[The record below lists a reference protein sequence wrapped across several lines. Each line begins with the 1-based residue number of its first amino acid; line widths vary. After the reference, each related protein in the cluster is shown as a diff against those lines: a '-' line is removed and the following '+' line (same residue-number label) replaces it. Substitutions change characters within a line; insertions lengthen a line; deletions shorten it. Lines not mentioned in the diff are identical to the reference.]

1 MYKAHI
7 AKLELGSWRE
17 PHDLLEHLN
26 GVATLASEYAESF
39 RASQWA
45 HLSAKLHDL
54 GKYQPEWQQYLTKVS
69 GHEAENAHI
78 EGTGGHPNHSTAG
91 ALWAYENL
99 GPAGKVIAYLVAGHH
114 AGLSDWNTEN
124 SSLESRLGLEES
136 KRELNESLGG
146 APPELLNKDALPSL
160 QTVPGTKNGFALWV
174 RMLFSCLVDADFL
187 DTEAYMD
194 PDKRDTRGN
203 WPELSALHSAFDE
216 FMAEKT
222 KGAEDTDVNRART
235 DVLAQC
241 RTKASEAPGL
251 FSLTVPTGGGKTL
264 SSMAFAL
271 EHAKHHGKH
280 RIIYVIPYTSIIEQ
294 TADVFRNAFA
304 AVGEE
309 VLIEHHSNAEA
320 DPKKENSRSRLAA
333 ENWDAPVIVTTSV
346 QFFESLFAAKTS
358 RCRKL
363 HNICNSVVVLDEAQL
378 LPPEYLQPILDV
390 LNLLSKHYGVTVVLS
405 TATQPALAT
414 VNDYLDPKKHI
425 NGLDNVREI
434 IADTDSLYKTLKRV
448 EVELPSDM
456 NQHQTWDEVA
466 EQVSTHESAL
476 AIVNTR
482 KDAREL
488 YSLLPKGTLHL
499 SALMCGAH
507 RSAVINDIKQRTKAG
522 IPTRVVSTQ
531 LVEAGVDIDFPVVY
545 RAMAG
550 LDSIAQAA
558 GRCNREGKL
567 DHGKVVVFV
576 PPKDPPKGLLL
587 KGANACKSVLHGN
600 TADPLERSLFGAYF
614 RKLYYE
620 CNLDKKQIRADLRM
634 DGKLD
639 NTLAVNFRTAAENF
653 KLIENGDQVA
663 VVVRYTAPEE
673 KDGGVE
679 KWIAILR
686 NGKPERWL
694 LRKLQRYIVRIHQR
708 YAGPMQ
714 SRGDIEELMPGLFVQ
729 VADGAYNPEFG
740 LQLDHVALPPD
751 HYLA

>member
-1 MYKAHI
+1 M
-7 AKLELGSWRE
+7 
-17 PHDLLEHLN
+17 
-26 GVATLASEYAESF
+26 
-39 RASQWA
+39 
-45 HLSAKLHDL
+45 LHDL
-54 GKYQPEWQQYLTKVS
+54 GKYQPEWQQYLTRVS
-69 GHEAENAHI
+69 GYDAENAHI

-91 ALWAYENL
+91 ALWACDKY
-99 GPAGKVIAYLVAGHH
+99 GVAGRVLAYLIAGHH

-124 SSLESRLGLEES
+124 HSLEARLSDDRSRA
-136 KRELNESLGG
+136 ELANALKGSAPAEVFPDG
-146 APPELLNKDALPSL
+146 AWKPDLKK
-160 QTVPGTKNGFALWV
+160 VPGGKNGFSLWV

-194 PDKRDTRGN
+194 AEKGIKRGN
-203 WPELSALHSAFDE
+203 WPKLEEIHTAFDGY
-216 FMAEKT
+216 MADKT
-222 KGAEDTDVNRART
+222 RGVEDTDVNQARA
-235 DVLAQC
+235 DVLSQC
-241 RTKASEAPGL
+241 RSKATEAPGL

-264 SSMAFAL
+264 SSLAFAL
-271 EHAKHHGKH
+271 EHAKKYQKR

-294 TADVFRNAFA
+294 TADVFRSAFA

-320 DPKKENSRSRLAA
+320 DPKQENSRSRLAA

-363 HNICNSVVVLDEAQL
+363 HNICNSIVVLDEAQL
-378 LPPEYLQPILDV
+378 LPPEFLQPILDG

-434 IADTDSLYKTLKRV
+434 IANPDALYQDLKRV
-448 EVELPSDM
+448 AVELPADM
-456 NQHQTWDEVA
+456 NKQETWDDVA
-466 EQVSTHESAL
+466 ARIGTHESAL

-482 KDAREL
+482 KDARDL
-488 YSLLPKGTLHL
+488 HRLLPKGTLHL

-507 RSAVINDIKQRTKAG
+507 RSAVIAEIKQRMKAG
-522 IPTRVVSTQ
+522 TPTRVVSTQ

-567 DHGKVVVFV
+567 ERGKVVVFV
-576 PPKDPPKGLLL
+576 PPKAPPKGLLL
-587 KGANACKSVLHGN
+587 KGANACKSVLHGHA
-600 TADPLERSLFGAYF
+600 ADPLERSLFEAYF

-620 CNLDKKQIRADLRM
+620 CDLDKKQIRHDLRM
-634 DGKLD
+634 DGKNLEA
-639 NTLAVNFRTAAENF
+639 LAVNFRTAAENF
-653 KLIENGDQVA
+653 KLIEDGDQVA
-663 VVVRYTAPEE
+663 VVVRFSVPEE

-679 KWIAILR
+679 KWITTLR
-686 NGKPERWL
+686 KGKPERWL
-694 LRKLQRYIVRIHQR
+694 MRKLQRYIVRIHHR
-708 YAGPMQ
+708 YAEPM
-714 SRGDIEELMPGLFVQ
+714 RRHGDIEELMPGLFVQ
-729 VADGAYNPEFG
+729 VADGLYNPEFG
-740 LQLDHVALPPD
+740 LQLEHVQLTPD
-751 HYLA
+751 QTIV